1 MKRDGRI
8 YESQQWRE
16 RDRDCARVEKRTH
29 TLFRVPGRTVAPP
42 CDGVSSLSD
51 TVWNRKEGSQFR
63 RRRNDDETESEA
75 VRRTIPRSSKERKEK
90 KKKRRRR
97 GRTNEGTEGAWDRI
111 GERKERLI
119 DSAYEGVR
127 QRSTVAPLSFLFSQ
141 NEEKRKTK
149 KKMQKKYI
157 ITNEHM
163 MFRETCN

>member
-8 YESQQWRE
+8 YESQRWRE
-16 RDRDCARVEKRTH
+16 KTRNCARVEKRTH
-29 TLFRVPGRTVAPP
+29 TLFRVSGRTVALPS
-42 CDGVSSLSD
+42 DSVDSLSD
-51 TVWNRKEGSQFR
+51 SVWNRKEGSQFR
-63 RRRNDDETESEA
+63 RRRNDDETESGA

-127 QRSTVAPLSFLFSQ
+127 QRSAVAPLSFLFSQ
-141 NEEKRKTK
+141 NEEKK
-149 KKMQKKYI
+149 KQKKCKKKYI